1 LIISFL
7 LSTEDVSAWFSVWIQ
22 VDPLTLHGIQP
33 TRFFLSHQVHL
44 ADIALSD
51 QFDLVEA
58 AGTNLDVADLDR
70 VGAVR
75 SAECDR
81 LANLAW
87 GGNSFDSVFG

>member
-7 LSTEDVSAWFSVWIQ
+7 LSTEDISAWFNVRIQ
-22 VDPLTLHGIQP
+22 LDPLTLHSIQP

-51 QFDLVEA
+51 QFDLIEA
-58 AGTNLDVADLDR
+58 ARTDLNVADLDR

-75 SAECDR
+75 PAECDR
-81 LANLAW
+81 LADLAW
-87 GGNSFDSVFG
+87 GGYSFESILG